1 VASNDYAFLDSV
13 SEHRDRVGD
22 TSRLHPAFAANL
34 ASAIQDA
41 QSQGLNVK
49 MMSGFREPGV
59 TGSAYDAGGNSSHT
73 YGMASDIDGLDGP
86 NGPKTKQWAQI
97 AAAHGLYNPYG
108 VDNAKEFNHWQMTP
122 YPLETHPEQ
131 LAALKKAYASGDQHA
146 IWDAGQPVS
155 DKSSSDTPVD
165 FRNSVY
171 QTLIGKGL
179 NAQQAMGAMYSL
191 MGESGHGLDPS
202 SYNANDPGGSM
213 GFAQWNGPRR
223 AGLQAVAKQMG
234 VSETDPTA
242 QLAYFKQEL
251 EGPYKGVID
260 NIKANATSAA
270 DATRIWTGEFEAP
283 KVNNW
288 QQRFAAGA
296 QLGKVGDDGAPV
308 WSTPAATT
316 TTAPSTD
323 APVAKPPQTVG
334 DALAAITK
342 EGTNAKGDPTQSP
355 LQQLGSAFSNKPQQQ
370 QQAAPPMLEA
380 APSDPGIIGPS
391 QQLAATVMA
400 SAMKPLSWTS
410 AAPGA
415 GAGQQGLT
423 LNSYGAPYG

>member
-1 VASNDYAFLDSV
+1 VALDLNFDPSFEGPLDRMRAEAARQGISTHFLSGVRSPEDQRQLYANYLAGKNGQPLPYPERGAVPLAATPGTSLHERGLAADLTADDPKQQAALWALAPKYGLNALGAKDPNHFQLASNAMV
-13 SEHRDRVGD
+13 SRPHE
-22 TSRLHPAFAANL
+22 TSTAA
-34 ASAIQDA
+34 
-41 QSQGLNVK
+41 
-49 MMSGFREPGV
+49 
-59 TGSAYDAGGNSSHT
+59 
-73 YGMASDIDGLDGP
+73 
-86 NGPKTKQWAQI
+86 
-97 AAAHGLYNPYG
+97 
-108 VDNAKEFNHWQMTP
+108 
-122 YPLETHPEQ
+122 
-131 LAALKKAYASGDQHA
+131 
-146 IWDAGQPVS
+146 
-155 DKSSSDTPVD
+155 SSDGGAPPVD

-179 NAQQAMGAMYSL
+179 NSQQAMGAMYSL

-223 AGLQAVAKQMG
+223 AGLQAVAKSMG
-234 VSETDPTA
+234 VPETDPSA
-242 QLAYFKQEL
+242 QLAYFNKEL
-251 EGPYKGVID
+251 DGQYKGVID
-260 NIKANATSAA
+260 KIKNNATTSA

-296 QLGKVGDDGAPV
+296 QLGKVGNDGSPQ
-308 WSTPAATT
+308 WSTPTT
-316 TTAPSTD
+316 T
-323 APVAKPPQTVG
+323 PVVATPGPPKTVG
-334 DALAAITK
+334 EALAALTA
-342 EGTNAKGDPTQSP
+342 EGKDDKGNPTQSP
-355 LQQLGSAFSNKPQQQ
+355 LEKLGSAFSNKPQQPQ
-370 QQAAPPMLEA
+370 QQAAPPMVEA
-380 APSDPGIIGPS
+380 APSDSGIIGPS